1 MANGQQQNGTVP
13 NGSSSSNAASSS
25 QRNQLQPL
33 QGQQQA
39 MAMPPQPP
47 LADFLMQLEDYSPT
61 IPDAVTKYYLSTA
74 GFDTSDPRVLR
85 LVSLATQKFI
95 SDIANDALQHCKMRG
110 GSGVPASTT
119 GGANAKGGKNIK
131 DRKYVMTT
139 DDLANAMA
147 DQGITVK
154 KPPYFMWI
162 NRYNQ
167 RNQLDIFAKFK

>member
-1 MANGQQQNGTVP
+1 
-13 NGSSSSNAASSS
+13 
-25 QRNQLQPL
+25 
-33 QGQQQA
+33 

-74 GFDTSDPRVLR
+74 GFNTSDPRVLR

-110 GSGVPASTT
+110 GSGGAASTSGAST
-119 GGANAKGGKNIK
+119 GANFKGGKNPK

-139 DDLANAMA
+139 DDLSSALA
-147 DQGITVK
+147 DKGITVK
-154 KPPYFMWI
+154 K
-162 NRYNQ
+162 
-167 RNQLDIFAKFK
+167 

>member
-1 MANGQQQNGTVP
+1 MAGPNGQEQNGSLP
-13 NGSSSSNAASSS
+13 NGGSSNNTAAAGTT
-25 QRNQLQPL
+25 RNQLQPL
-33 QGQQQA
+33 QAQQQA

-61 IPDAVTKYYLSTA
+61 IPDTVTKYYLSTA

-110 GSGVPASTT
+110 GSGGAASTS
-119 GGANAKGGKNIK
+119 GASAGANPKGGKNPK

-154 KPPYFMWI
+154 KPPYFT
-162 NRYNQ
+162 
-167 RNQLDIFAKFK
+167 